1 MKHSDYDSFWLDYL
15 SQHQHP
21 TSRALHYMG
30 MSAFVLCVF
39 GAIAWA
45 SWPLVGVGFV
55 LFIIGSVLGH
65 RLFEGNKPAAL
76 SAPIWSIYSDWRM
89 FFLFLCGR
97 LNSQLSRTAKTI
109 NNLQHS

>member
-21 TSRALHYMG
+21 KCRGLHYIG
-30 MSAFVLCVF
+30 MSAFLLCLF
-39 GAIAWA
+39 AALAKA
-45 SWPLVGVGFV
+45 SWPLLGVGLV

-89 FFLFLCGR
+89 FFLFLSGG
-97 LNSQLSRTAKTI
+97 LKGHLSRTEMNKKSSEA
-109 NNLQHS
+109 Q

>member
-21 TSRALHYMG
+21 TSRALHYIG
-30 MSAFVLCVF
+30 MSAFLLCVF
-39 GAIAWA
+39 AALIVA

-55 LFIIGSVLGH
+55 LFITCSVLGH

-76 SAPIWSIYSDWRM
+76 SAPIWSIYSDWRL
-89 FFLFLCGR
+89 FFLFLSGR
-97 LNSQLSRTAKTI
+97 LNSHLLHTE
-109 NNLQHS
+109 NNKK